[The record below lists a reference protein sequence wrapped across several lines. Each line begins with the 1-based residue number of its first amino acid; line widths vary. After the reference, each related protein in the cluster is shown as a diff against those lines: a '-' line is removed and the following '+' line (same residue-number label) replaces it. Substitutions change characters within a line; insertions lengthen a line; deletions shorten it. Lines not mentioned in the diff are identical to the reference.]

1 MSGNGRHMD
10 MYAWLTAYVTGIEG
24 MVEFD
29 APVHR
34 DRGTTLDPVNVFLI
48 DDTETE
54 SLSPEKIL
62 MKREAYTNLS
72 QEAKEVIEMIFR
84 CPQEI
89 MECFMTPKY
98 HKISKKKILEYL
110 ITAMGWTPKR
120 VSRCFTELKEFSSSF
135 D

>member
-1 MSGNGRHMD
+1 MSGNGKHMD
-10 MYAWLTAYVTGIEG
+10 MYAWLTAYVTGNEG

-29 APVHR
+29 APVRR
-34 DRGTTLDPVNVFLI
+34 DRGSKLEPVNILLI
-48 DDTETE
+48 DDTIIE
-54 SLSPEKIL
+54 LPSPEKIL

-98 HKISKKKILEYL
+98 HKISKKKVLEYL

-120 VSRCFTELKEFSSSF
+120 VSRCFAELKEFSATF